1 MRLWER
7 LNKIYTLYTCI
18 IGIQENLFNLQYPPN
33 TPNIKAK
40 HLKRITVAF
49 ALTRFRHWQ
58 TETSTHI
65 IHIVTVH
72 LMNDTVVQIVLNA
85 PATCLPW
92 YVPPPYS
99 DHMMIG
105 VHTNF

>member
-33 TPNIKAK
+33 TPNVKAK

-58 TETSTHI
+58 TETSAHI